1 MIIKNDLEK
10 LLETLF
16 LNAYWLIYELEYNK
30 DPYYNYTDSEV
41 KGLIDFCL
49 LHLKPTF
56 SGEYL
61 AESAKSQKIRV
72 LGSK

>member
-16 LNAYWLIYELEYNK
+16 LNSYWLIYELEYNK

-41 KGLIDFCL
+41 KGLIDFC
-49 LHLKPTF
+49 T
-56 SGEYL
+56 
-61 AESAKSQKIRV
+61 
-72 LGSK
+72 

>member
-1 MIIKNDLEK
+1 MAQRCVPCFRMIIKNELEK

-41 KGLIDFCL
+41 KGLIDFY
-49 LHLKPTF
+49 T
-56 SGEYL
+56 
-61 AESAKSQKIRV
+61 
-72 LGSK
+72 